1 MSAGQPILLASAS
14 PRRRELFT
22 RLGLPFEVMPAEA
35 EPAADPLAPPEDAV
49 LAVAR
54 AKAREVA
61 GRCPGRVV
69 VGADTVVCAHG
80 RLLGKPRSAADAA
93 AMLRGLQG
101 AWHRVLTAVWVCA
114 PGREDGFT
122 DQTAVQFYPMGE
134 AEIAAYVATGEPMDK
149 AGAYGIQGA
158 GMRYIRGIVG
168 DYYTVMGLPA
178 ARLMRFLPPF
188 LAGT

>member
-1 MSAGQPILLASAS
+1 MSAPLIILASAS
-14 PRRRELFT
+14 PRRQELFT
-22 RLGLPFEVMPAEA
+22 RLGLPFEVVPARM

-61 GRCPGRVV
+61 ARYPDRVV
-69 VGADTVVCAHG
+69 VGADTVVCAGG
-80 RLLGKPRSAADAA
+80 RLLGKPRDAAEAA
-93 AMLRGLQG
+93 AMLGQLQG

-122 DQTAVQFYPMGE
+122 DQTAVQFYPMDK
-134 AEIAAYVATGEPMDK
+134 AAIAAYIATGEPMDK
-149 AGAYGIQGA
+149 AGAYGIQGV
-158 GMRYIRGIVG
+158 GMRYIRGIIG

-188 LAGT
+188 FSGT